1 MSISPLR
8 TARPYDRE
16 SEEQTRARKLH
27 EREIAVAA
35 QARELD
41 RREQQLETR
50 ERQARGER
58 VDAERT
64 ERSRQAERDVRLDRE
79 AEVELIG
86 EPVIDGTIDPS
97 GFARSALAAR
107 DKALGLA
114 AAEPKPGRSYS
125 AEELNRMAVSSPKA
139 FGRLAVQLAERAR
152 GGK

>member
-1 MSISPLR
+1 M
-8 TARPYDRE
+8 
-16 SEEQTRARKLH
+16 
-27 EREIAVAA
+27 
-35 QARELD
+35 
-41 RREQQLETR
+41 
-50 ERQARGER
+50 
-58 VDAERT
+58 
-64 ERSRQAERDVRLDRE
+64 RLDRE

-139 FGRLAVQLAERAR
+139 FGRLVVDLPSAREVANERRRQTRCVDAARREGQRGRGAARSPDRRR
-152 GGK
+152 GGPPADFPAIPTSID